1 MIYSMDNN
9 NTNSWY
15 SPLESETPSEPVA
28 EVHEVQNPADDEEQF
43 WDSLI
48 EENDADSS
56 VKSPAAQEKKKK
68 TGGFWPVLAVILAV
82 IVLLAASLAVFGRFS
97 FKKSNSSIQIT
108 YGTGDEQHDFSI
120 NPESDFESIFG
131 NDDEEDDKDDDSDAE
146 SGMPNDKDEFFAGYY
161 TGSDTVDVD
170 ICMERAKVP
179 VNFELKLEEPTGQEL
194 TLQDLYA
201 NCSKSVV
208 AILGY
213 KDGAEYSWG
222 TGIVLSSKGLIITNT
237 HVIDGC
243 DRTKVILWNDDE
255 YEALLVGADATS
267 DIAVLQIDADRLP
280 AARYCNSDSL
290 VVGDRVVAIG
300 NPLGE
305 SFRATLTDGII
316 SGIDRGV
323 SYNGRTMTVLQ
334 TNTALNS
341 GNSGGPLFNIYGQ
354 VVGITNMKMMSS
366 YSSIEGIGFAIP
378 TKTVLQIVNGLVK
391 DGEFR
396 GRTSIG
402 MTVGSIPDNAKEQY
416 SLPSGLYVTDV
427 TEGSGAEKAGIKPGD
442 IVTKVNGIEV
452 TKTDEVL
459 AIKDEFAVGDML
471 PITIWRD
478 GKIIEVEVEL
488 MDTND
493 VYG

>member
-1 MIYSMDNN
+1 MGNNDN
-9 NTNSWY
+9 WY
-15 SPLESETPSEPVA
+15 SPLNSEAPG
-28 EVHEVQNPADDEEQF
+28 
-43 WDSLI
+43 
-48 EENDADSS
+48 
-56 VKSPAAQEKKKK
+56 QEKTELRDTRLPAGNGEVYQYSQ
-68 TGGFWPVLAVILAV
+68 TGGSRTAVTQKKNKSGGVWPVIAVVLAVAV
-82 IVLLAASLAVFGRFS
+82 LFASSIAVFGKFYGNGG
-97 FKKSNSSIQIT
+97 SNIHIT
-108 YGTGDEQHDFSI
+108 YGKSGDEHDFSI
-120 NPESDFESIFG
+120 GPDTDFDSVFG
-131 NDDEEDDKDDDSDAE
+131 FGKEDGDTSDAD
-146 SGMPNDKDEFFAGYY
+146 SGMPDNKEDFFASYY
-161 TGSDTVDVD
+161 TASDAVDAD
-170 ICMERAKVP
+170 ICLEKIKQP
-179 VNFELKLEEPTGQEL
+179 VSFELKLEEPAQKELSLQEL
-194 TLQDLYA
+194 YA
-201 NCSKSVV
+201 QCSSSVV

-213 KDGAEYSWG
+213 KNGAEYSWG
-222 TGIVLSSKGLIITNT
+222 TGIVLSSKGLILTNT
-237 HVIDGC
+237 HVIDSC
-243 DRTKVILWNDDE
+243 DRAKVLLWNDEE

-267 DIAVLQIDADRLP
+267 DIAVLKIDATGLT
-280 AARYCNSDSL
+280 AAKYCNSDSL

-300 NPLGE
+300 NPLGD

-378 TKTVLQIVNGLVK
+378 TKTALQIVNGLIK

-402 MTVGSIPDNAKEQY
+402 MTVGSIPDNAKEEY

-427 TEGSGAEKAGIKPGD
+427 TKGSGADKAGIKAGD

-459 AIKDEFAVGDML
+459 AIKDEYSVGDML
-471 PITIWRD
+471 TLTVWRD
-478 GKIIEVEVEL
+478 GEILEFEVEL